1 MKELDKYIVGLVL
14 FMFLLPFSGIAQTK
28 ASLEQKKKKLEQE
41 IRETNKLIEATKKDK
56 TLSLSQLTILNKKIK
71 DRQELIKVYNS
82 EITLLNKSIK
92 NNDKEISNLQQD
104 MKMLKETYA
113 HVIRKAY
120 INRGKHVPI
129 IYIFASKD
137 FNQAFR
143 RLRYLQSYN
152 EFRRKQAIEIQNIQ
166 DTLNKK
172 IVELRTDLD
181 SKRVLLNNEQT
192 QQNELGKEKTEKE
205 TAVKTLSK
213 KENQLKKELDKKRAN
228 AKKLDAEIARVIEA
242 EIRKERERAAA
253 SAAKSAAAKGEKAP
267 DANVMKVSPETKLVS
282 DKFESNKGRLPWPV
296 DKGVITEQFG
306 EHRHPVMANIVINN
320 NGINIATTKGAPVK
334 AIFEGEV
341 AAVFT
346 VPGGNKAVIV
356 RHGEYLSV
364 YSNLGDIAV
373 KQGDKVKVGQV
384 LGSVYTDEDDNK
396 TEAHLEIWK
405 DKTKLNPEVWI
416 AR

>member
-28 ASLEQKKKKLEQE
+28 ASLEEKKKKLEHE

-82 EITLLNKSIK
+82 EISLLNKSIK

-172 IVELRTDLD
+172 IVELRIDLD

-253 SAAKSAAAKGEKAP
+253 AAAKAAAAKGEKAP
-267 DANVMKVSPETKLVS
+267 AANVMKVSPETKLVS

-320 NGINIATTKGAPVK
+320 NGINIATTKGASIK

-364 YSNLGDIAV
+364 YSNLGDIVV

-384 LGSVYTDEDDNK
+384 LGSVYTDDDDNK

-405 DKTKLNPEVWI
+405 DKTKLNPEIWI

>member
-28 ASLEQKKKKLEQE
+28 ASLEQKKKKLEHE

-384 LGSVYTDEDDNK
+384 LGSVHTDEDDNK